1 MYLGEQPE
9 KLRHTIIKRFYK
21 TSDIVEEI
29 DENEPFDYIE
39 NGDIMNQVQKL
50 LKLFGIQSDDLRVDT
65 SYVVNFIKLNKDS
78 LENDD
83 YSNLIEPE
91 FKNYKVPYWVVETV
105 VYRREYYVNI
115 ESYGNP
121 DDAAEI
127 FKEIEYDGAMSL
139 FDGTETSSDSIDGS
153 FDDWGIH
160 KNRITEN

>member
-1 MYLGEQPE
+1 MFLSEQPE
-9 KLRHTIIKRFYK
+9 KLKYTIIKRFYN
-21 TSDIVEEI
+21 TSNIVEDI

-39 NGDIMNQVQKL
+39 NGDIMNQVQRL
-50 LKLFGIQSDDLRVDT
+50 LKLFGIQSDDLRVDS

-83 YSNLIEPE
+83 FSNIIEPE
-91 FKNYKVPYWVVETV
+91 LKNYKVPYWVVETV
-105 VYRREYYVNI
+105 VYRREYYVDI

-127 FKEIEYDGAMSL
+127 FKEIEYEGAMSL

>member
-1 MYLGEQPE
+1 MFLSEQPE
-9 KLRHTIIKRFYK
+9 KLKYTIIKRFYN
-21 TSDIVEEI
+21 TSSIVEDI

-39 NGDIMNQVQKL
+39 NGDIMNQVQRL
-50 LKLFGIQSDDLRVDT
+50 LKLFGIQSDDLRVDS

-83 YSNLIEPE
+83 FSNIIEPE
-91 FKNYKVPYWVVETV
+91 LKNYKVPYWVVETV
-105 VYRREYYVNI
+105 VYRREYYVDI

-127 FKEIEYDGAMSL
+127 FKEIEYEGAMSL